1 MREVAYKRQRW
12 RQKDRER
19 AEHYLITHPI
29 PVILGLESRHFILDR
44 HHLTRALCDEGVVQ
58 VPISIVANESSLPHD
73 EFWAVLERYYW
84 VHPFDDKGERVA
96 YRNIPKSISKL
107 IDDPYRSLAG
117 ALKRA
122 GGYTKDKSPFSEF
135 RWADFLRSRSTAKV
149 SPATSTAHC
158 IRQCI
163 WRKAPKQESF
173 RVGWISAP
181 WMFRIHR
188 RSRRTARTYVW
199 EDPSLLIRIVLP
211 LPRELIPNCP
221 ALGDFF
227 GIKFPFL
234 CRRCPLWVKNGHSR
248 RSVQCPPGAK
258 GRHAG
263 CFRVSASF

>member
-84 VHPFDDKGERVA
+84 VHPFDDKGERVS

-163 WRKAPKQESF
+163 WRKAPKHESF
-173 RVGWISAP
+173 RVGWIRMNLRCLDVSYSPPISQNRAHVRLGGSKP
-181 WMFRIHR
+181 
-188 RSRRTARTYVW
+188 
-199 EDPSLLIRIVLP
+199 PN
-211 LPRELIPNCP
+211 PNCP
-221 ALGDFF
+221 T
-227 GIKFPFL
+227 
-234 CRRCPLWVKNGHSR
+234 
-248 RSVQCPPGAK
+248 
-258 GRHAG
+258 
-263 CFRVSASF
+263 ASP

>member
-1 MREVAYKRQRW
+1 MSLLSGHQLVTKFAAIADLLPTQVTLGMREVAYKRQRW

-84 VHPFDDKGERVA
+84 VHPFDDKGERVS

-135 RWADFLRSRSTAKV
+135 RWADFLRSRIDSESIAGDFDGALHQAMHMAQSPEARELPGWLDKNESALPGCFVFTADLAE
-149 SPATSTAHC
+149 P
-158 IRQCI
+158 R
-163 WRKAPKQESF
+163 
-173 RVGWISAP
+173 
-181 WMFRIHR
+181 
-188 RSRRTARTYVW
+188 ARTFG
-199 EDPSLLIRIVLP
+199 RI
-211 LPRELIPNCP
+211 
-221 ALGDFF
+221 
-227 GIKFPFL
+227 
-234 CRRCPLWVKNGHSR
+234 
-248 RSVQCPPGAK
+248 Q
-258 GRHAG
+258 
-263 CFRVSASF
+263 AS